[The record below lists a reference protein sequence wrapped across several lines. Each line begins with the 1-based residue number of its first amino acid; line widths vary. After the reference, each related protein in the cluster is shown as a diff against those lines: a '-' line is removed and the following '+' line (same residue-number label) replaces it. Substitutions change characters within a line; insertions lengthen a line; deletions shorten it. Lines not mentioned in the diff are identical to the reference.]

1 MAFIGLIFFLIIVG
15 YLLSGGSE
23 IWFLEEQQQSF
34 RETLSTL
41 EKYVSERGEVS
52 LALTPLQYLTVFLNR
67 YLGDSLISR
76 RAIKL
81 TTLLAIGLMV
91 STIWYTVLTD
101 GKGSFTHSP
110 PWKMHKSSIER
121 LRFVSEKEIDKDED
135 EESRAARDALNKRY
149 AALISILD
157 SKWGVVVYIII
168 YFALCVLLAGIL
180 TCLSLA
186 ITRQIIREM
195 LFAKGVFTPFSLA
208 IVNVFLVLIL
218 GSSALLLLFIY
229 SFPAF
234 WPSVE
239 LLCYGL
245 TSGTL
250 WAVVTYLGSTILAF
264 FLIADWIKY
273 VVLVSLFPC
282 IVLLLALWLCVVSYL
297 FKKPIH
303 IIVLRL
309 VQRSLEWKAG
319 PIAFFAT
326 LFTFLTVIIGLL
338 GQYVF

>member
-1 MAFIGLIFFLIIVG
+1 
-15 YLLSGGSE
+15 
-23 IWFLEEQQQSF
+23 
-34 RETLSTL
+34 
-41 EKYVSERGEVS
+41 
-52 LALTPLQYLTVFLNR
+52 LTVFSNR

-76 RAIKL
+76 RSIKL

-110 PWKMHKSSIER
+110 PWKMHKSSIEH

-135 EESRAARDALNKRY
+135 EESRAARDALKKRY
-149 AALISILD
+149 EALISILD
-157 SKWGVVVYIII
+157 SKWGVIVYTIVF
-168 YFALCVLLAGIL
+168 FALCVLLAGIL

-195 LFAKGVFTPFSLA
+195 LFAKGVFTPFALA
-208 IVNVFLVLIL
+208 IVSVFLVLIL

-245 TSGTL
+245 MSGTL

-273 VVLVSLFPC
+273 VVLVSLFPS
-282 IVLLLALWLCVVSYL
+282 IVLLLALCLCVVSYL

-319 PIAFFAT
+319 PIAFFVT
-326 LFTFLTVIIGLL
+326 LFAFLTVTIGLL